1 MDPVVRAAQ
10 LHERALVQSEGSRL
24 DLADRGLRK
33 ALEYLSRD
41 DVAHD
46 RSALAL
52 KVRVLTTLSMVEV
65 EVSGRGTRRDES
77 ENLLAQSKL
86 IADQLDDPAVA
97 FAVDN
102 SLALPALRHVAYQE
116 ALEHFQAAERH
127 VADASV
133 NDALILYLNRGNLRL
148 QRLELAAARRDLN
161 RCVALAVAVD
171 PEASDSRVK
180 SSEFM
185 ARHNLGYLEF
195 LAGNLPLALQL
206 IDEAAAIPTVASLA
220 IAALDKA
227 RVLLEAGL
235 SDAAD
240 ATLLRAEQEF
250 RRGRLYQELAET
262 ELARAE
268 CAILAGN
275 LTAARVLAGSARTR
289 FARRGNDRW
298 RRVAELTLLSADL
311 ADGRPPTLLIGPA
324 QRLAQEFRQQ
334 GLALQARTAALIACA
349 ALTASGQLERAE
361 RLLGELPRI
370 RPTDP
375 ISAKLQQR
383 TVAATFQRRSGHSA
397 LAHRQVRLGLGEL
410 SRHQAQ
416 FGSIDLQTAS
426 AIHGRAL
433 VRLDLEM
440 SLGSR
445 RPAAVFDAIE
455 RGRAVSR
462 RLTAVTPPAGES
474 ADLLAELRALSE
486 LVKTIGDDP
495 AAAQEAR
502 DIRHRMAGLQHEL
515 SAISWR
521 AIGAGHV
528 AHPASVAAVAA
539 AADAADK
546 VVVSFCPGPDQW
558 AAVVLGDGRPRLAF
572 LPPDRVGRST
582 GMISQAIVELA
593 RRAQADLDVLA
604 YPSIP
609 EELRLVAESSLRRSL
624 AALDELLL
632 APLELDDRSMVIV
645 PTSLTA
651 TLPWNCLPSLRGRP
665 VEVSPTATSW
675 LAGERAIDNEGAVRV
690 EAFSGPGLDTA
701 TDEADRVATMWQPI
715 AEVSLSHRDGSA
727 TRDRLA
733 AALVADTVVHVAA
746 HGSHIR
752 QNPLFSSLELADGPL
767 FAYEVADRRVAPHVV
782 LSACELGQATT
793 RPGDEALGLTRVLLQ
808 LGSQCVVAGVAQVAD
823 ERAVTVMADY
833 HRRLAA
839 GEDSASAL
847 ASATASGPCVPFV
860 CFGSSWRADPGGVRS
875 SSGGDGERPGRRPTL
890 R

>member
-1 MDPVVRAAQ
+1 MDPVERAAQ

-33 ALEYLSRD
+33 ALDYLNRD
-41 DVAHD
+41 EVAHD
-46 RSALAL
+46 RPALVL

-65 EVSGRGTRRDES
+65 EMSSRGTSRDES
-77 ENLLAQSKL
+77 EDLLAQSRR

-102 SLALPALRHVAYQE
+102 TLALRALRLGAYAE
-116 ALEHFQAAERH
+116 ALERFQAAERH

-161 RCVALAVAVD
+161 RCVAIAAAVGGD
-171 PEASDSRVK
+171 ASDNRVK

-195 LAGNLPLALQL
+195 LAGNLPLALRL
-206 IDEAAAIPTVASLA
+206 MDEAAALPTVASLA

-227 RVLLEAGL
+227 RVLIEAGL

-240 ATLLRAEQEF
+240 AALLSAEREF

-268 CAILAGN
+268 CALLAGN
-275 LTAARVLAGSARTR
+275 LKPARALAGSARTR
-289 FARRGNDRW
+289 FARRSNDRW

-311 ADGRPPTLLIGPA
+311 ADGRPPTRLIGPA
-324 QRLAQEFRQQ
+324 LRLAEEFQDQ
-334 GLALQARTAALIACA
+334 GLALQSRTAALIACA

-361 RLLGELPRI
+361 RLLGELRAV

-375 ISAKLQQR
+375 ISSKLQHR
-383 TVAATFQRRSGHSA
+383 TVAATLQRRSGRLA
-397 LAHRQVRLGLGEL
+397 LAHRNVRLGLGEL

-433 VRLDLEM
+433 VRLDLQM
-440 SLGSR
+440 SLADG
-445 RPAAVFDAIE
+445 RPTTVFDAIE

-462 RLTAVTPPAGES
+462 RLTAVTPPVGDS

-486 LVKTIGDDP
+486 TLRVIGDDP
-495 AAAQEAR
+495 AAAEEAR
-502 DIRHRMAGLQHEL
+502 GIRQRVAGLERQL

-521 AIGAGHV
+521 AVGGGDV
-528 AHPASVAAVAA
+528 AHPASMGTVAA
-539 AADAADK
+539 AAEAENK
-546 VVVSFCPGPDQW
+546 VIVLFCPDPHRW
-558 AAVVLGDGRPRLAF
+558 AAVVLGDGRPRLTWLTGDSLVGSTRTAF
-572 LPPDRVGRST
+572 SRR
-582 GMISQAIVELA
+582 IIELA
-593 RRAQADLDVLA
+593 RRAQADLNVLA
-604 YPSIP
+604 YPSIAQ
-609 EELRLVAESSLRRSL
+609 ELRRAAESSLNRSL
-624 AALDELLL
+624 ATLDELMV
-632 APLELDDRSMVIV
+632 APLGLGDRSVVIV
-645 PTSLTA
+645 PTGPTA
-651 TLPWNCLPSLRGRP
+651 TMPWNCLPSLRGRP

-675 LAGERAIDNEGAVRV
+675 LAGVQALDNEGPVRV

-701 TDEADRVATMWQPI
+701 TEEADRVANLWQPT
-715 AEVSLSHRDGSA
+715 AQLALSHRDDSA

-733 AALVADTVVHVAA
+733 AALVSDTVVHVAA
-746 HGSHIR
+746 HGSHVR

-767 FAYEVADRRVAPHVV
+767 FAYEIADQRVAPHVV

-808 LGSQCVVAGVAQVAD
+808 LGAQCVVAGVAQVAD
-823 ERAVTVMADY
+823 DLAAKVMSDY
-833 HRRLAA
+833 HQRLAA
-839 GEDSASAL
+839 GNDSASAL
-847 ASATASGPCVPFV
+847 ASATASGPYVPFV
-860 CFGSSWRADPGGVRS
+860 CFGSSWHAYPGGVPS
-875 SSGGDGERPGRRPTL
+875 PSGG
-890 R
+890 